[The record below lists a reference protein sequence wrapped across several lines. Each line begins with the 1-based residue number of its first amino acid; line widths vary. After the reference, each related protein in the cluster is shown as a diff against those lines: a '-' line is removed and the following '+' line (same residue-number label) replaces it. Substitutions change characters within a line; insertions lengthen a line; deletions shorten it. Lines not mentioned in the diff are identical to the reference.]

1 MLVALKLLGMQLSST
16 AAAAHKQTCTHTR
29 AALMGNDT
37 LYITEASGLVTEQ
50 HWQWEQVEKSTKK
63 QEVVSQHHGIVTGLH
78 IHTTSPAIQSY
89 P

>member
-50 HWQWEQVEKSTKK
+50 HWQ
-63 QEVVSQHHGIVTGLH
+63 
-78 IHTTSPAIQSY
+78 
-89 P
+89 